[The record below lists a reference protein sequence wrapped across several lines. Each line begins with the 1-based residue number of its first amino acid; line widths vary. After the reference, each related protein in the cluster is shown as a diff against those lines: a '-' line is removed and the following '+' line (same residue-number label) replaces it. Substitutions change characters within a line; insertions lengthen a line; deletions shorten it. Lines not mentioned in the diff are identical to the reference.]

1 VKCAFAVFFWL
12 ALCASLSAQ
21 EPSTLPI
28 ESPPAAS
35 ASLSAELNNLAQTLE
50 QALIDSASD
59 WEFLSETLT
68 SLFSKL
74 ERLATLSRGL
84 ELENE
89 SMRKSLSDLGISL
102 AEAQKEARHRNTEL
116 WLWRG
121 AAVAGA
127 AVAAALAW
135 RR

>member
-1 VKCAFAVFFWL
+1 MKCAFAVFFWL

-28 ESPPAAS
+28 DTSPEVSAPTSQKLGDIAAR
-35 ASLSAELNNLAQTLE
+35 LSALSTQLLNEVDASQIDLDELKSSLE
-50 QALIDSASD
+50 ESRNAL
-59 WEFLSETLT
+59 LSCQS
-68 SLFSKL
+68 SLDAAIKKDKRRVL
-74 ERLATLSRGL
+74 
-84 ELENE
+84 
-89 SMRKSLSDLGISL
+89 
-102 AEAQKEARHRNTEL
+102 EL